1 MIKLSQQHKDGIR
14 TLMGRKEFAAFA
26 DFLKVQMNNIGVI
39 EWTRTDSLDP
49 QLAIKK
55 AKFEGKIEMIKELF
69 DTFKVASKGKEE
81 DKEDDSD

>member
-1 MIKLSQQHKDGIR
+1 MIKLSQQHKDGIK
-14 TLMGRKEFAAFA
+14 TLMGRKEFAVFA

-49 QLAIKK
+49 LLAIKK

-69 DTFKVASKGKEE
+69 ETFKVASKGKEE
-81 DKEDDSD
+81 EEDGES